1 LSDSGDI
8 PGADEGLNHKTGRTL
23 AAERVLGE
31 TNGGK
36 DMRAGVENMSVVEE
50 TSQRLLEGILSLRV
64 DLCPCLAVK
73 IGVNY
78 TGMAP
83 IGRFKSE
90 ALGGVV
96 VNGDEG
102 STSSDEAPE
111 DPICPSCRTTV
122 GDDSNEGGHVRSESS
137 S

>member
-1 LSDSGDI
+1 M
-8 PGADEGLNHKTGRTL
+8 RT
-23 AAERVLGE
+23 
-31 TNGGK
+31 
-36 DMRAGVENMSVVEE
+36 GVEDTSVVEV

-78 TGMAP
+78 TGMTP
-83 IGRFKSE
+83 MGRFKSE
-90 ALGGVV
+90 TLGGVV

-102 STSSDEAPE
+102 GTSSDDAPE
-111 DPICPSCRTTV
+111 DPVCPSCRANV